1 MEVDEEEVME
11 VDEEIEVDWGQM
23 DEEMG
28 VMEKEMDGEIE
39 VDGELRDEEQM
50 DEDHED
56 MDEEMEMDEQVDLWS
71 RMVMSWV
78 S

>member
-50 DEDHED
+50 DVEI
-56 MDEEMEMDEQVDLWS
+56 MRIWMRRWKWMS
-71 RMVMSWV
+71 RWTCGAEW
-78 S
+78 